1 VTVDGYFFSTKA
13 LEAVA
18 VVAAL
23 FALWTFVSARA
34 GSGALRRAAMCAVT
48 AAVAASA
55 LVGWAASAR
64 HDKLAARAAVTRT
77 AVPALLAAGWSGA
90 FLAGT
95 AVLFL
100 ASTLWGRRGRR
111 MTVSRRP
118 ARRPAQFGQPF
129 GAPFG
134 EPVVIP
140 EPRRRWRR

>member
-48 AAVAASA
+48 AAVAAS
-55 LVGWAASAR
+55 
-64 HDKLAARAAVTRT
+64 
-77 AVPALLAAGWSGA
+77 ALLAAGWSGA